1 MDCGRSND
9 YYMLRT
15 PLMTKL
21 ADATQS
27 IDIIR
32 INLHTHVKNTRGPT
46 FEVLRKQKHNFNVF
60 LYCSRLFI
68 I

>member
-1 MDCGRSND
+1 
-9 YYMLRT
+9 MLRT

-32 INLHTHVKNTRGPT
+32 INLHIIHVKSTREAI
-46 FEVLRKQKHNFNVF
+46 FEVLSKQKQ
-60 LYCSRLFI
+60 L
-68 I
+68 